1 MKQNTVKKNGIVRRI
16 LKRVFAHIAR
26 HKYIVTII
34 LFVAIILFIDSNSL
48 WSKRELISQNDE
60 LRREIA
66 ELEEACRRDSAR
78 LEELKNDSNEIIRV
92 AREIYFMKRSN
103 EDVYIINE

>member
-1 MKQNTVKKNGIVRRI
+1 M
-16 LKRVFAHIAR
+16 
-26 HKYIVTII
+26 
-34 LFVAIILFIDSNSL
+34 FVAIILFIDSNSL

>member
-34 LFVAIILFIDSNSL
+34 LFVAIILFITNRHFKKTKL
-48 WSKRELISQNDE
+48 NLPFK
-60 LRREIA
+60 
-66 ELEEACRRDSAR
+66 
-78 LEELKNDSNEIIRV
+78 
-92 AREIYFMKRSN
+92 
-103 EDVYIINE
+103 